1 MALHEG
7 CLRPVSGPSE
17 TWHLEMSP
25 PSEGTADGNV
35 AAMRLQSLLSFVP
48 TVLVDD
54 CPMMQL
60 VLSSM
65 FEEWGATAITV
76 ASDGQEAV
84 DLLCQPEVYE
94 RSWLVFMDMQMPVLD
109 GLEATRAIREW
120 ERSQRVQ
127 PRDALVIIGVSG
139 DGDEETCRASAV
151 DAGMDAMLSKP
162 VKHDELLHCLNE
174 VAAARHAVE
183 FAA

>member
-94 RSWLVFMDMQMPVLD
+94 RSWLVFMDMQ
-109 GLEATRAIREW
+109 
-120 ERSQRVQ
+120 SN
-127 PRDALVIIGVSG
+127 
-139 DGDEETCRASAV
+139 
-151 DAGMDAMLSKP
+151 MD
-162 VKHDELLHCLNE
+162 
-174 VAAARHAVE
+174 
-183 FAA
+183 